1 MRRGVSPLIA
11 LHQIPLHH
19 SPDPSSVSPHLDQIM
34 IESIVYL
41 LRVAQVVTCMD
52 NGNLFHLL
60 FF

>member
-41 LRVAQVVTCMD
+41 LRVA
-52 NGNLFHLL
+52 
-60 FF
+60 

>member
-1 MRRGVSPLIA
+1 MRRGVSPLIV
-11 LHQIPLHH
+11 LHQISLHH

-34 IESIVYL
+34 IESIV
-41 LRVAQVVTCMD
+41 AQVVTCMD

>member
-34 IESIVYL
+34 IESIV
-41 LRVAQVVTCMD
+41 AQVVTCMD
-52 NGNLFHLL
+52 NGILFHLL
-60 FF
+60 FFNLSAN